1 MGFKMNGS
9 PAKMGT
15 ISGTAGHS
23 SALKMKVSEN
33 AASALKQMRLPG
45 TIEQD
50 AKNRA
55 AKEKYK
61 SENTTS
67 AVGKIAKKAL
77 KSQAVTDVV
86 EKEMKLS
93 DRSST
98 KTKSNKAY
106 GGSKTW
112 SQGQKDS
119 GNTLNDTTKSQRA
132 YEKEMKS
139 KDPKWN
145 KREDND
151 WKKRQNKI
159 NASLGSKKVYDTTKD
174 IATKDVDR
182 TGDGVKETEVMK
194 GLGSNKGKTLTTKE
208 KSLEKANI
216 STQKDILKK
225 NRKSDKDK
233 NIRDAAQGEI
243 GQIRAGRDDA
253 KTGTVVSRYFGKLKA
268 KRNKRQL
275 EKRKAKNA

>member
-23 SALKMKVSEN
+23 SALKMKASEN

-50 AKNRA
+50 AKNRGIE
-55 AKEKYK
+55 AKYNA
-61 SENTTS
+61 ENPKTGIF
-67 AVGKIAKKAL
+67 GKVL
-77 KSQAVTDVV
+77 KSKTVTDAA
-86 EKEMKLS
+86 EKAKAKATS
-93 DRSST
+93 TKT

-132 YEKEMKS
+132 YEKKMKS

-159 NASLGSKKVYDTTKD
+159 NAALGSKKVYDTTKD
-174 IATKDVDR
+174 IATKNVDR

-268 KRNKRQL
+268 RRNKRQL